1 MIVFRERVI
10 IKGVNRYTIKNNQV
24 VQEHK
29 RNINILQGVLCR
41 IDIKRVKYHMIKLN
55 RYNKHIRFKLFVN
68 LSVIRCYG
76 LNNIQLRVLYNNL
89 LFNGHIK

>member
-1 MIVFRERVI
+1 MYTMTS
-10 IKGVNRYTIKNNQV
+10 NRIT
-24 VQEHK
+24 QEHK
-29 RNINILQGVLCR
+29 RNINIYYGVLDV
-41 IDIKRVKYHMIKLN
+41 IINKDTNGMKQIKYHMIKLN

-89 LFNGHIK
+89 LFNGYIK